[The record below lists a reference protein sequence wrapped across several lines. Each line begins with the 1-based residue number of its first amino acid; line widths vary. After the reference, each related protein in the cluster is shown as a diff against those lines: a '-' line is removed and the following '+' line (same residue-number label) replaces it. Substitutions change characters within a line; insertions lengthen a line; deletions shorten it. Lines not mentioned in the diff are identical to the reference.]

1 MFFVHIYAKMHIDKF
16 RIIYHRSCI
25 DDKNEK
31 DSMEVDFMVF
41 NILLAIIGLI
51 VGLGL
56 GFMVA
61 KSRHEKEIA
70 GAQSSAAGIIDS
82 AKKEAETLKK
92 EALLEAKEENQKY
105 RSEVES
111 ELRESKL
118 ELKSQENRLIQ
129 REQTLNRKD
138 DSLEKRENSLESK
151 EEALSSKQQL
161 IEERE
166 KDVEKMIEDQQKELE
181 KIAGLSKEDAR
192 DVIMKS
198 TEEELNHELTLM
210 VKESEQRAKEEADRK
225 AKNLLSLAIQR
236 CAADQV
242 SESTVSVVT
251 LPNDEMK
258 GRIIGREGRNIR
270 TLETLTGID
279 LIIDDTP
286 EAVVLSG
293 FDPIRREI
301 ARMTLEKLI
310 QDGRIH
316 PARIEEMVEKS
327 RKEMDERI
335 REYGE
340 EAAFEVGAHTLHP
353 DLIKIIGRL
362 RFRTSYGQNVLKHSV
377 EVAKLAGILAAELG
391 EDIQLAKRAGLLH
404 DIGKALDHEIEGSHV
419 EIGAE
424 LAAKYKENPVV
435 INAIASH
442 HGDVEATSV
451 ISVLVAAADA
461 LSAARP
467 GARSESLENYIRRLR
482 SLENISNSF
491 AGVESSY
498 AVQAGRE
505 VRVMVK
511 PEEISDLDAVRLV
524 RDIRKRIEEE
534 LDYPGHIKVIV
545 IRETR
550 ATDYAK

>member
-92 EALLEAKEENQKY
+92 EALLEAKEKNQKY

-242 SESTVSVVT
+242 SETTVSVVT

-534 LDYPGHIKVIV
+534 LNYPGHIKVIV